1 MNGLWLHVTST
12 KPTSNLDWDAA
23 EEMLLGILEMYCQKN
38 VWNVVLDDTKFNT
51 CKSKW
56 DELRCIYGSVGSM
69 SAFNSWVALTSTALE
84 ETRPMM
90 LQLQKLNDAHL
101 TLHNSDMIITD
112 LQYCFILIK
121 ALPNSYSTVA
131 STILATGVPTNL
143 KPQMIQDWILNEEG
157 HQSSTSTSLNKIA
170 LMKNNSNI
178 TCYYCKKTSHKSTE
192 CWKKKQDVDQKVK
205 GKGKAMET

>member
-1 MNGLWLHVTST
+1 MAPSITFPPAATIEILDRSNWPSWSARILALLQMNGLWLHVTST
-12 KPTSNLDWDAA
+12 KPTSNMEWDTV

-38 VWNVVLDDTKFNT
+38 VWNAVLDDTKFDT

-56 DELRCIYGSVGSM
+56 DELRHIYGGVGSM

-90 LQLQKLNDAHL
+90 LQLQKLNDACL
-101 TLHNSDMIITD
+101 TLHNNDMIITD

-121 ALPNSYSTVA
+121 ALPDSYTTIA

-143 KPQMIQDWILNEEG
+143 KP
-157 HQSSTSTSLNKIA
+157 
-170 LMKNNSNI
+170 
-178 TCYYCKKTSHKSTE
+178 
-192 CWKKKQDVDQKVK
+192 
-205 GKGKAMET
+205 